1 VGAVSGINDVDAI
14 TLSTADLVETSGLD
28 PAVGAQ
34 VIMAAVTIN
43 TLVKGGLAVALGN
56 KQLGRSVGS
65 TLGVAAVLAA
75 LVWIFI

>member
-1 VGAVSGINDVDAI
+1 MSGINDVDAI
-14 TLSTADLVETSGLD
+14 TLSTADLVESSSLD

-43 TLVKGGLAVALGN
+43 TLVKGGMAVALGN

-65 TLGVAAVLAA
+65 TLGAAGVLAA